1 MARLIGGTVAAYV
14 IYFVAVFVLVS
25 AGWLVLGAN
34 GAFHPGVWDVTG
46 IWIALMLVASLLGGV
61 GAGYGIGPITKD
73 PRGPMAL
80 AGLIILMGVVFAW
93 PVLAGTAPVPT
104 LPRPEQLP
112 MFEAMANGQ
121 APVWVAIL
129 NPVLGAAGALF
140 GSGLPPKA

>member
-1 MARLIGGTVAAYV
+1 VARLIGGTLAGYV
-14 IYFVAVFVLVS
+14 LYFILVFVLAS

-34 GAFHPGVWDVTG
+34 GAFQPGVWDVTG
-46 IWIALMLVASLLGGV
+46 TWIALMLVASLIGGV
-61 GAGYGIGPITKD
+61 IAGYWIGPLTRD

-80 AGLIILMGVVFAW
+80 AGLIIVLGLVFAL
-93 PVLAGTAPVPT
+93 PVLTGSAPVPA

-140 GSGLPPKA
+140 GTGLSRKA